1 MYLMNAAAAAAAAGG
16 AHHALLRHQQ
26 QQQQLRQKL
35 DARDGEQCTGVKIFI
50 GSKVLCVFCFKICT
64 PEGRGEKREGM
75 QISK

>member
-35 DARDGEQCTGVKIFI
+35 DARDGEQCRHLLIEPRITSPIKGGHGV
-50 GSKVLCVFCFKICT
+50 GTASL
-64 PEGRGEKREGM
+64 
-75 QISK
+75 